1 MALVSHAQI
10 RVYWDSLSSIPD
22 REGMAGM
29 FAGVS
34 GGALFCMGGANFP
47 DKRPHYRRYEEFDE
61 KPEATPVK
69 RVKIGDQVI
78 LASDE
83 IEVSTGIIE
92 PSPAMDWLGDLAAKD
107 AEAKRL
113 RKKRLR
119 QIALA
124 DDDWLMSL

>member
-1 MALVSHAQI
+1 MTIWAQGF
-10 RVYWDSLSSIPD
+10 WADGFWAD
-22 REGMAGM
+22 GFWEGMGSGQQPIAG
-29 FAGVS
+29 
-34 GGALFCMGGANFP
+34 GGYANFP

-69 RVKIGDQVI
+69 RIKIGDQVI

-92 PSPAMDWLGDLAAKD
+92 PSPAMNWLGDLTAKD